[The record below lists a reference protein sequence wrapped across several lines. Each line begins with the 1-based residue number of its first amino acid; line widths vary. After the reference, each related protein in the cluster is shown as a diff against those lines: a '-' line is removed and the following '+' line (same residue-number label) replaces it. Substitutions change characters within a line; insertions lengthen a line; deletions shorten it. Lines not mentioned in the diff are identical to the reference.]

1 MRVQNCNQPVLPA
14 ASHQCNQKLSVGMHH
29 FSACG
34 QQRSLKNLCLIFC
47 RNFNLTSAHNC
58 RPVPDTKRK
67 KLCFNRYMWIW
78 KKKNWSSRKT
88 SNFRGKGSEGDFL
101 SKFFG
106 MFCEIFSVL
115 ESSDPLRCG
124 WESSTRNL
132 TSLFLKCWAV
142 SSYNYN
148 PVIGNFFTILTLYCA
163 INYNVS
169 HRSHLTLS
177 LPRSL

>member
-14 ASHQCNQKLSVGMHH
+14 ASHRCNQKLSVGKHH
-29 FSACG
+29 LSACG
-34 QQRSLKNLCLIFC
+34 QQRRSLKNLCLIFC

-58 RPVPDTKRK
+58 RPVPDTK
-67 KLCFNRYMWIW
+67 W
-78 KKKNWSSRKT
+78 KKIVFQQICVNLKKNLTSPKT
-88 SNFRGKGSEGDFL
+88 FNFRGKGSEGDFL
-101 SKFFG
+101 PKFFG
-106 MFCEIFSVL
+106 MFHEIFSVL

-132 TSLFLKCWAV
+132 TSLILKCKAV

-148 PVIGNFFTILTLYCA
+148 SVIGNFFTILTLYCA

-169 HRSHLTLS
+169 HGSHLTLS